1 MTITDFRLWQSEV
14 IDIVINL
21 LDKVKNISFS
31 DYVLLLARA
40 GYQVENESTFLSP
53 YVIQSN
59 IEHIQDESRRK
70 FLHTYLNQYTYFLE
84 ENIFYINEMLEYNV
98 NIQLMLYSHVWESRC
113 FLMSLKRIVS
123 ILSRQGYNWRIPFQ
137 RP

>member
-59 IEHIQDESRRK
+59 LEHIQDESRRK
-70 FLHTYLNQYTYFLE
+70 FLHTYLNLYTYFLE

-98 NIQLMLYSHVWESRC
+98 NMQLMLYSHVWESRC
-113 FLMSLKRIVS
+113 FLMSLK
-123 ILSRQGYNWRIPFQ
+123 
-137 RP
+137 